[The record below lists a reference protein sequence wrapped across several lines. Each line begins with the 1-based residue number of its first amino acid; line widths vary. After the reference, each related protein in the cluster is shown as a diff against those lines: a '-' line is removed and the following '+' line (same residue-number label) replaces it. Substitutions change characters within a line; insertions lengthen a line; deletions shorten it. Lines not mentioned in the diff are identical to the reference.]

1 MSKLYKS
8 QTQQG
13 HSRGFFEYIR
23 SVGESKSK
31 QEEDVIVR
39 RDLADLKKALS
50 SNNIDKRLLKEYV
63 VRVFYAEMLGVS
75 AEFAHIHC
83 VNLSSS
89 PDLLF
94 KRTGYLGTWLTVG
107 PEHELMYLIVSN
119 LRRDMKSSSFLD
131 IAAALTAASKLV
143 RPELMSAINTEVV
156 GLLGH
161 PNALVRKKAV
171 TVMQAFY
178 RKSEGLIG
186 DIKLF
191 RQALCDRDPSVMG
204 AALPLFADV
213 ISADPA
219 SQRDLIPTFLSILKQ
234 IGGHR
239 LPREYDYHRIPAPW
253 FQMKIL
259 QILAMLI
266 GDNPSLAYKCEEA
279 LTEVITRADNE
290 LNIGY
295 AVMCEAIRVITRIP
309 TIPALVELAAE
320 AIAKFLSGK
329 NANLRYVGIQALSQ
343 LVRLDPKYAREH
355 QQVVMACLEDADDT
369 IRRKTMLL
377 LLAMCNEDNVD
388 TIVTRLVKSLSQ
400 STDKYVRQD
409 FTRRICDAV
418 DRFSPEA
425 VWYIDTMNKLL
436 LCAAEHVPQNTI
448 QGILKLVVEGEG
460 EDGAKDAAFRTFCV
474 ETYFDLLEGSQK
486 KLPEAI
492 SRVAAWVMG
501 EYGFLTKRI
510 SSTML
515 LDRLCD
521 MLERAESAD
530 TRGWIIM
537 AMMKIVA
544 HIGVM
549 PDNVEE
555 LIARFKDSRSVAI
568 QQRCY
573 EFSELVKVPVLMKR
587 LLPLDGCCEEI
598 DVDESMG
605 FLDGIVQE
613 ALLAGARPYEK
624 RTVRLGVKEEETLRT
639 DAYKALCTDAVD
651 KSKLDREDFE
661 TEDPHKLVIRPT
673 VRRWGLKNLEENATA
688 LKEHPAG
695 SPKAS
700 TAAASVEHFPDGLVL
715 HHVDPFAS
723 SPLSSPS
730 PSPQPAS
737 REGMKPSKNE
747 KFLNDI
753 FSGGTKKKST
763 VRRRKES
770 AESMAH
776 AGKVSEEALAA
787 GPIIGIYMGYIRDST
802 TTGVL
807 LRITA
812 KVEVENVKV
821 SFNAPPNC
829 TLRTISCSAA
839 SATVNGAVTSL
850 AQLPANQ
857 PVELGVQLVPVGFP
871 KKGCV
876 SVDVAYRSDVPDDP
890 QRVSASREFGAKEV
904 LRPPAPMT
912 TPEFGEKWVGL
923 SEECKLQMSSATP
936 LTPQSLQQL
945 LMERASL
952 RVVEVIRSEIIAA
965 AEIISTRKLLLCHV
979 DVVAPN
985 AANVTVRADDKDF
998 AEYVAHTIS
1007 AA

>member
-1 MSKLYKS
+1 MSKLYKA

-31 QEEDVIVR
+31 QEEDKIVL
-39 RDLADLKKALS
+39 RDLADLKKTLS
-50 SNNIDKRLLKEYV
+50 SSNIDKRLLKEYV
-63 VRVFYAEMLGVS
+63 VRIFYAEMLGVP

-119 LRRDMKSSSFLD
+119 LRRDMKSRAFLD

-156 GLLGH
+156 GLLSH

-171 TVMQAFY
+171 FAMQAFY
-178 RKSEGLIG
+178 RKSEGVIG
-186 DIKLF
+186 DINLF

-204 AALPLFADV
+204 AALRLFADV
-213 ISADPA
+213 INADPT
-219 SQRDLIPTFLSILKQ
+219 SQRDLIPTFLSILQQ
-234 IGGHR
+234 IGERR

-253 FQMKIL
+253 LQTKIL

-266 GDNPSLAYKCEEA
+266 GDNLSLAYKCEKA

-320 AIAKFLSGK
+320 AIAKFLSRK
-329 NANLRYVGIQALSQ
+329 NANLRYVGIKALSQ
-343 LVRLDPKYAREH
+343 IVRVNPKYAREH
-355 QQVVMACLEDADDT
+355 QQVVMACLEDVDDT
-369 IRRKTMLL
+369 IRRKTMML

-388 TIVTRLVKSLSQ
+388 AIITRLVKSLPQ
-400 STDKYVRQD
+400 TTDEYVKQD

-418 DRFSPEA
+418 DRFSLDA
-425 VWYIDTMNKLL
+425 VWYIETMNKVL
-436 LCAAEHVPQNTI
+436 LCAAEHVPQTII

-460 EDGAKDAAFRTFCV
+460 DDGAKDAAFRTFCV
-474 ETYFDLLEGSQK
+474 ETYFNLLEGSEK
-486 KLPEAI
+486 KLPEAVCRI
-492 SRVAAWVMG
+492 AAWVMG

-510 SSTML
+510 SRTML

-544 HIGVM
+544 NTGVM
-549 PDNVEE
+549 PDNVED
-555 LIARFKDSRSVAI
+555 LITRFKDSRSVAI

-573 EFSELVKVPVLMKR
+573 EFSELVKVPVLMKK

-613 ALLAGARPYEK
+613 ALLAGAKPYEK
-624 RTVRLGVKEEETLRT
+624 RTVRLGVKEEEVLHT
-639 DAYKALCTDAVD
+639 DAYKDLRTDVVD
-651 KSKLDREDFE
+651 E
-661 TEDPHKLVIRPT
+661 TELDLENLKMEEPHKLVIRST
-673 VRRWGLKNLEENATA
+673 VRRWGLKNLEEDAMS
-688 LKEHPAG
+688 LEEHPAE
-695 SPKAS
+695 SPKVSA
-700 TAAASVEHFPDGLVL
+700 AAASVEHFPDGTVL
-715 HHVDPFAS
+715 HHVDPLALAPSSSS
-723 SPLSSPS
+723 SPPPLPT
-730 PSPQPAS
+730 
-737 REGMKPSKNE
+737 RESLKTSKNE
-747 KFLNDI
+747 KFFNDI
-753 FSGGTKKKST
+753 FGGGTKKKLA
-763 VRRRKES
+763 VRRQKEL
-770 AESMAH
+770 AESMMH
-776 AGKVSEEALAA
+776 AAKSSEVHSGGPTLA
-787 GPIIGIYMGYIRDST
+787 IYIGYIRDSEA
-802 TTGVL
+802 TGVL

-812 KVEVENVKV
+812 ESEVENVVV
-821 SFNAPPNC
+821 SMKAPTNC
-829 TLRTISCSAA
+829 MLCTISCPAA
-839 SATVNGAVTSL
+839 STMDGATISL
-850 AQLPANQ
+850 AQLPAGQ
-857 PVELGVQLVPVGFP
+857 PVELRVQLVPVGFP
-871 KKGCV
+871 REGCV
-876 SVDVAYRSDVPDDP
+876 RVDVTYHSAVSGDP
-890 QRVSASREFGAKEV
+890 QCVSASRELDAKDI
-904 LRPPAPMT
+904 LRPSAPMT
-912 TPEFGEKWVGL
+912 TPEFGETWVGL
-923 SEECKLQMSSATP
+923 SDECKVQMRSAIP
-936 LTPQSLQQL
+936 LTPQSLEQL

-965 AEIISTRKLLLCHV
+965 AEVVSTRKSLLCHV
-979 DVVAPN
+979 DVVAFN
-985 AANVTVRADDKDF
+985 TANVTVRADDKDF
-998 AEYVAHTIS
+998 AAYVAHTIS
-1007 AA
+1007 SS